1 MSALLEVTG
10 LHKSFGAVEA
20 LRGMDFVVQPGE
32 VVAVVGD
39 NGAGKSTLIK
49 VISGVHA
56 ADGGEILLNG
66 VPVHFQS
73 PRDARASGIETIY
86 QDLAL
91 ANHLN
96 VGANI
101 FLGRELMKR
110 WLGVLPIIDN
120 STIYRE
126 TVSLLNRIES
136 RIPDARSPV
145 LNLSGGQRQAVAIA
159 RAMYWK
165 AKLVI
170 MDEPTAALAVPEAR
184 NVLGLVNSLRQE
196 GIGVIYIDHNLVL
209 ALEAADRVVVMNRGS
224 KVYETRAED
233 TDQEELVR
241 YMTGTASVRMGQ
253 KE

>member
-1 MSALLEVTG
+1 MGALLEVTG
-10 LHKSFGAVEA
+10 LRKSFGAVEA
-20 LRGMDFVVQPGE
+20 LRGMDLVVQPGE

-49 VISGVHA
+49 VISGVHP
-56 ADGGEILLNG
+56 ADDGEILLNG
-66 VPVHFQS
+66 IPVHFQS

-110 WLGVLPIIDN
+110 WLGVFPIIDN
-120 STIYRE
+120 SMIYRE

-184 NVLGLVNSLRQE
+184 NVLGLVDSLKKE

-209 ALEAADRVVVMNRGS
+209 ALEAADKVVVMNRGS
-224 KVYETRAED
+224 KVYETDAAD

-241 YMTGTASVRMGQ
+241 YMTGTAGIQKGRM
-253 KE
+253 K

>member
-1 MSALLEVTG
+1 MSALLEVRSVR
-10 LHKSFGAVEA
+10 KNFGAVEA
-20 LRGMDFVVQPGE
+20 LRGMNLTVEPGE
-32 VVAVVGD
+32 AVAVVGD

-49 VISGVHA
+49 VISGVHH

-66 VPVHFQS
+66 APVHFQN
-73 PRDARASGIETIY
+73 PRDARKAGIETIY

-101 FLGRELMKR
+101 FLGRELMKN
-110 WLGVLPIIDN
+110 WLGFLPVID
-120 STIYRE
+120 TARITRE

-136 RIPDARSPV
+136 KIPDAKSPV

-184 NVLGLVNSLRQE
+184 NVLGLINTLKNE
-196 GIGVIYIDHNLVL
+196 GIGVIYIDHNLIL
-209 ALEAADRVVVMNRGS
+209 ALEAADRVVVMNRGN
-224 KVYETRAED
+224 KVFETAAEK
-233 TDQEELVR
+233 TTQEELVQ
-241 YMTGTASVRMGQ
+241 YMTGRAAVDEGEA
-253 KE
+253 K